1 MLSTFV
7 VAGKMK
13 ADYLACK
20 KGKYI
25 LRRCVATSCC
35 FFITFVTIKRFQ
47 RRKENRIMT
56 TMELNAEL
64 FRQLSIIA
72 EDETLMRKAVKAIR
86 KLAQKKEEE
95 NKTEYISKEEI
106 LEGIDAGLKDLKAG
120 RTRPAEELLKEL
132 RNEL

>member
-1 MLSTFV
+1 
-7 VAGKMK
+7 
-13 ADYLACK
+13 
-20 KGKYI
+20 
-25 LRRCVATSCC
+25 
-35 FFITFVTIKRFQ
+35 
-47 RRKENRIMT
+47 
-56 TMELNAEL
+56 MELNAEL